1 MNNKLILL
9 IQIEMCCT
17 LMIKIIKIVYK
28 IIRYNLIKRMLKMIL
43 WNCHFQLVFH
53 IIKGV
58 CNLYTKTN
66 MLLKSISIL
75 SKYIIDQLFN
85 DLSYDPRFSLMN
97 TNNVSNYY
105 NENEKEYYLTM
116 DVPGMSKD
124 DIEVTFDSN
133 RLKISGQR
141 KSDKYDSYEY
151 GKMER
156 TFSVPSNVETDKISA
171 KIDNGVLKVLLP
183 KAKSSLG
190 RKISVK

>member
-1 MNNKLILL
+1 MS
-9 IQIEMCCT
+9 
-17 LMIKIIKIVYK
+17 
-28 IIRYNLIKRMLKMIL
+28 LIKWKPLNNEIDAFD
-43 WNCHFQLVFH
+43 N
-53 IIKGV
+53 
-58 CNLYTKTN
+58 
-66 MLLKSISIL
+66 
-75 SKYIIDQLFN
+75 IIDQFFN

-141 KSDKYDSYEY
+141 KSDKYDSYKY
-151 GKMER
+151 GKMEK
-156 TFSVPSNVETDKISA
+156 TFNVPSNVETDKISA

>member
-1 MNNKLILL
+1 MS
-9 IQIEMCCT
+9 
-17 LMIKIIKIVYK
+17 
-28 IIRYNLIKRMLKMIL
+28 LIKWKPLNNEIDTFD
-43 WNCHFQLVFH
+43 N
-53 IIKGV
+53 
-58 CNLYTKTN
+58 
-66 MLLKSISIL
+66 
-75 SKYIIDQLFN
+75 IIDQFFN

-105 NENEKEYYLTM
+105 NENEKEYYLAM
-116 DVPGMSKD
+116 DVPGMSKN

-141 KSDKYDSYEY
+141 KSDKYNSYEY

-156 TFSVPSNVETDKISA
+156 FFSVPRNVETDKISA

>member
-1 MNNKLILL
+1 MS
-9 IQIEMCCT
+9 
-17 LMIKIIKIVYK
+17 
-28 IIRYNLIKRMLKMIL
+28 LIKWKPLNNEIDTFD
-43 WNCHFQLVFH
+43 N
-53 IIKGV
+53 
-58 CNLYTKTN
+58 
-66 MLLKSISIL
+66 
-75 SKYIIDQLFN
+75 IIDQFFN

-97 TNNVSNYY
+97 TKNVSNYY

-116 DVPGMSKD
+116 DVPGMSKN
-124 DIEVTFDSN
+124 DIEVTFGSN

-151 GKMER
+151 GKIER
-156 TFSVPSNVETDKISA
+156 SFSVPSNVEADKISA

>member
-1 MNNKLILL
+1 MS
-9 IQIEMCCT
+9 
-17 LMIKIIKIVYK
+17 
-28 IIRYNLIKRMLKMIL
+28 LIKWKPLNNEIDTFD
-43 WNCHFQLVFH
+43 N
-53 IIKGV
+53 
-58 CNLYTKTN
+58 
-66 MLLKSISIL
+66 
-75 SKYIIDQLFN
+75 IIDQFFN

-116 DVPGMSKD
+116 DVPGMSKN

-141 KSDKYDSYEY
+141 KSDKYNSYEY

-156 TFSVPSNVETDKISA
+156 NFSVPSNVEADKISA

>member
-1 MNNKLILL
+1 MS
-9 IQIEMCCT
+9 
-17 LMIKIIKIVYK
+17 
-28 IIRYNLIKRMLKMIL
+28 LIKWKPLNNEIDTFD
-43 WNCHFQLVFH
+43 N
-53 IIKGV
+53 
-58 CNLYTKTN
+58 
-66 MLLKSISIL
+66 
-75 SKYIIDQLFN
+75 IIDQFFN
-85 DLSYDPRFSLMN
+85 DLSYDPRFSLIN

-151 GKMER
+151 GKVER
-156 TFSVPSNVETDKISA
+156 TFSVPSNVEVDKISA
-171 KIDNGVLKVLLP
+171 KIDNGVLKVLRP